1 MKRLKW
7 LPVTISFI
15 AFMLTHPV
23 WAEDGGGDGGDGGDD
38 VDYDGDDHDDSDSRH
53 HHTDH
58 GHSHDHLMLGIGGY
72 YNPGFWGSYYG
83 SVLRVPDGYRSYGYG
98 YADPFYRPYY
108 TYPSAVAI
116 PSQPPVYIQR
126 QEAKPA
132 QSRTAYWYYCQT
144 TKGYYPYVKECPRGW
159 LQIAPQPSAQ

>member
-7 LPVTISFI
+7 LPVAVSFI

-23 WAEDGGGDGGDGGDD
+23 WAEDDGGDGGDD
-38 VDYDGDDHDDSDSRH
+38 VDYDGDDHDDGDSHH

-58 GHSHDHLMLGIGGY
+58 GHSHNHLMPGIGGY
-72 YNPGFWGSYYG
+72 YNPGFRGSYYG

-116 PSQPPVYIQR
+116 PSQPPVYMQR

-132 QSRTAYWYYCQT
+132 QSRTAYWYYCQA

-159 LQIAPQPSAQ
+159 LQVAPQPSAQ